1 EAAREMVGHNDWVT
15 LKING
20 GFRYL
25 EKAPLM
31 FWLVAA
37 SYKIFGVHDWSAR
50 LPIALGMLALL
61 LVVYRIGRRFY
72 GDEGGLYAALA
83 LGTGFGPFIYT
94 RFMIPEMLVGLGG
107 NHGTQ
112 RPDQRPDRPGLSHWN
127 DFSLSSAHEES
138 PPPSPA
144 TPGFKLFGLSG
155 DCSSVACACRLAQ
168 SGARRDRKIFLVLLC

>member
-1 EAAREMVGHNDWVT
+1 MATQTQSSSLKLHSSERSSRQKFFIVLIVAAWAVIYLGSLFQPPLMDDADTVHAEAAREMVEHNDWVT
-15 LKING
+15 LKIND

-31 FWLVAA
+31 YWLVAA

-94 RFMIPEMLVGLGG
+94 RFM
-107 NHGTQ
+107 
-112 RPDQRPDRPGLSHWN
+112 
-127 DFSLSSAHEES
+127 
-138 PPPSPA
+138 
-144 TPGFKLFGLSG
+144 
-155 DCSSVACACRLAQ
+155 
-168 SGARRDRKIFLVLLC
+168 